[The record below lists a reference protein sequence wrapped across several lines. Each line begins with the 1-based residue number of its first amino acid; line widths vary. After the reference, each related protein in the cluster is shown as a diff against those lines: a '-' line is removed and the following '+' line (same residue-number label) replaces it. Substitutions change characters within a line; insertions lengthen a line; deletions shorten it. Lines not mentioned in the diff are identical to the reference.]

1 MDCSGPLSLRDN
13 VTRVLSHWGARV
25 RRSWDP
31 GLKKKPGFVGRHF
44 SNLRGLAQTPKGGES
59 HLPAQCKLGRPWQV
73 PFVLS
78 HGLPRKLA
86 ARRLGLSPGL
96 GAAGTA

>member
-1 MDCSGPLSLRDN
+1 MIALIQK
-13 VTRVLSHWGARV
+13 T
-25 RRSWDP
+25 
-31 GLKKKPGFVGRHF
+31 GFVGRHL
-44 SNLRGLAQTPKGGES
+44 SDLKVQTHAPRGGES
-59 HLPAQCKLGRPWQV
+59 PLPAQCKLGRPWQV